1 MRKKRKYILRRI
13 IISFAICV
21 FLMGFLI
28 IPIENAATQV
38 TSSNINEINTLKYPG
53 IKEAIVNLK
62 ALHPNWNFKILY
74 TGLDWQEVIQN
85 EYTGHKEI
93 PTNLIPANSST
104 YNNNWICSIC
114 GTQTYDTG
122 DWNCASQKAIS
133 YIMDPRNF
141 LDENNIYQF
150 LELAYTNYNY
160 EQIVNMVSGSYL
172 NSANTIDEIIDS
184 AKTYNV
190 NPYYIIARL
199 IQEQGK
205 SGTELIKGNGYNGN
219 YSGYYNAFN
228 IGATGN
234 TREEVIANGLKRA
247 QKEGWTTLESSIRGG
262 TRIIAKNYIAKGQ
275 NTLYLQKFDVEN
287 SDGSL
292 YIHQYMQNL
301 LAAKNEGARISKVVN
316 DLGIN
321 NSYNFVIPVY
331 ENMPAFTETEPN
343 LQYKETE
350 DLVTV
355 NVTGNLRMRNSPS
368 GNQTIGWLNGGDIVM
383 RVEMA
388 ESKVNGTYWD
398 KIKSHSGIYGY
409 VARETY
415 ENSQEYKLYLS
426 PVEEEKSEEP
436 IPNETVKPEEP
447 GELMPEEPEISI
459 PDGENGIKPPNQ
471 EENQPEDEVIEVE
484 IGDVNSDGKIS
495 PTDYVLIKNHIMQ
508 IKLLQTDNEKKA
520 ADVNKDGKISPTDYV
535 LIKNHIMFGTEI

>member
-13 IISFAICV
+13 IVIFAICV

-28 IPIENAATQV
+28 MPIENAGAQV

-53 IKEAIVNLK
+53 VKEAIANLK
-62 ALHPNWNFKILY
+62 ASHPNWNFKILY
-74 TGLDWQEVIQN
+74 TGLDWQDVIQN
-85 EYTGHKEI
+85 EYTGHREI
-93 PTNLIPANSST
+93 PTNLIPANSTT

-122 DWNCASQKAIS
+122 DWYCASKEAIA

-141 LDENNIYQF
+141 LDDSNIFQF
-150 LELAYTNYNY
+150 LELTYTNYNY
-160 EQIVNMVSGSYL
+160 EQIVNMVSASYL
-172 NSANTIDEIIDS
+172 NSTNTIDVIIDS

-205 SGTELIKGNGYNGN
+205 SGTELVKGNGYNGN

-234 TREEVIANGLKRA
+234 TREEVIVNGLKRA
-247 QKEGWTTLESSIRGG
+247 QKEGWTSLEASIIGG

-275 NTLYLQKFDVEN
+275 NTLYLQKFDVES

-292 YIHQYMQNL
+292 YTHQYMQNL
-301 LAAKNEGARISKVVN
+301 LAAKNEASRITKVVN
-316 DLGIN
+316 NLGIN

-343 LQYKETE
+343 LQYKEIDE
-350 DLVTV
+350 LVTV
-355 NVTGNLRMRNSPS
+355 NVTGTLRMRNSPA
-368 GNQTIGWLNGGDIVM
+368 GNQTIGWLSGGDIVT
-383 RVEMA
+383 RVEIA

-398 KIKSHSGIYGY
+398 KIKSQSGIYGY

-415 ENSQEYKLYLS
+415 ENSQEYKLYLT
-426 PVEEEKSEEP
+426 PVEEEK
-436 IPNETVKPEEP
+436 PEESIP
-447 GELMPEEPEISI
+447 DETIKPEEPEIST
-459 PDGENGIKPPNQ
+459 PDEENGIQPPNQ
-471 EENQPEDEVIEVE
+471 EENQPEKEVIEVE

>member
-13 IISFAICV
+13 IVIFAICV

-38 TSSNINEINTLKYPG
+38 TSGNINEISTVKYPG
-53 IKEAIVNLK
+53 IKEVIVNLK
-62 ALHPNWNFKILY
+62 ASHPNWNFKILY

-85 EYTGHKEI
+85 EYTGHREI

-122 DWNCASQKAIS
+122 DWYCASKEAIA

-141 LDENNIYQF
+141 LDDSNIFQF
-150 LELAYTNYNY
+150 LELTYTNYNY

-172 NSANTIDEIIDS
+172 NSTNTIDVIIDS

-205 SGTELIKGNGYNGN
+205 SGTELVKGNGYNGN

-234 TREEVIANGLKRA
+234 TRSDVIINGLKRA
-247 QKEGWTTLESSIRGG
+247 QKEGWTSLEASIIGG

-275 NTLYLQKFDVEN
+275 NTLYLQKFDVES

-292 YIHQYMQNL
+292 YTHQYMQNL
-301 LAAKNEGARISKVVN
+301 LAAKNEASRITKVVN
-316 DLGIN
+316 NLGIN
-321 NSYNFVIPVY
+321 NSYNFIIPVY

-343 LQYKETE
+343 LQYKEID

-355 NVTGNLRMRNSPS
+355 NVTGTLRMRNSPS
-368 GNQTIGWLNGGDIVM
+368 GNQTIGWLNGGDIVT
-383 RVEMA
+383 RVEIA
-388 ESKVNGTYWD
+388 ENKVNGTYWD
-398 KIKSHSGIYGY
+398 KIKSQSGIYGY

-415 ENSQEYKLYLS
+415 ENSQEYKLYLT
-426 PVEEEKSEEP
+426 PVEEEKSEE
-436 IPNETVKPEEP
+436 
-447 GELMPEEPEISI
+447 SI
-459 PDGENGIKPPNQ
+459 PDETIKPEDAEKPESPAPDEGTGLQPPNQ
-471 EENQPEDEVIEVE
+471 EENQPGEEVIETK
-484 IGDVNSDGKIS
+484 IGDVNNDGKIS
-495 PTDYVLIKNHIMQ
+495 ATDYVLIKNHIMQ

-535 LIKNHIMFGTEI
+535 LIKNHIMYGTEI